1 MNELVEYAEKSR
13 NLAKVRA
20 SQFRVAKLIKNAK
33 AARANAIDMSR
44 RTDVALY
51 EAIIGAWDVYLE
63 ARQNPEEFDLYR
75 KAELILTATEAALY
89 RPDKRAQITIANGI
103 ETQIIRIVF
112 GDEKEIARYQVSKFA
127 SCLKYFAAQKLA
139 TRTAALVMLRSMGV
153 EKIVQAYRGENVG
166 TVKGRNS
173 QFELAKKY
181 IRAEWPLHKLPLNAI
196 APNDSF
202 VVMLGYVDEKG
213 ATHFVEA
220 LSEPDGFN
228 AETVERIVRSKV
240 PAGRAALYDHSNLLA
255 KCLDLAE
262 ITSPRTRSVWMKVS
276 EASAELR
283 VSEDHGGVQLTIFGT
298 IPKPEWV
305 DPGKWQIESLV
316 LGDGEEHGLD
326 GGMSQNKVK
335 DPSRSRQS
343 ASRVLAKI
351 LKSGEVPTKTVADDG
366 SFTLSAAGHIV
377 RFVPSSRSPEMRGK
391 ANYRFKKAY
400 GRPFLESCDT
410 VLRDLPRRRKVS
422 GLRLGQIGVWPD
434 RNQLEL
440 RAGGRAEDA
449 IPLSAEA
456 EIKEWAGDIGTDFTV
471 FLKTMRKIL
480 DLGGDA
486 CEIGY
491 SDEGVIVSTNFGETT
506 VFIDIRAT
514 KVHSRRSGKQVA

>member
-75 KAELILTATEAALY
+75 KAELILTTAEAALY
-89 RPDKRAQITIANGI
+89 RSDKRAQITIANST

-112 GDEKEIARYQVSKFA
+112 GDEKEIARYQVSKF
-127 SCLKYFAAQKLA
+127 STCLKFFAAQKLA

-153 EKIVQAYRGENVG
+153 EKIVQAHRGENVG
-166 TVKGRNS
+166 FVRGQS
-173 QFELAKKY
+173 PQFELAKKY

-202 VVMLGYVDEKG
+202 VVMLGYVDDKG
-213 ATHFVEA
+213 ATHFVET
-220 LSEPDGFN
+220 LSEPDGFG

-240 PAGRAALYDHSNLLA
+240 PAGRAALYDHSNVLA

-276 EASAELR
+276 ETSAELR
-283 VSEDHGGVQLTIFGT
+283 VSEDHGGVQLTIFAT
-298 IPKPEWV
+298 IPKPEWI
-305 DPGKWQIESLV
+305 DPGKWQMESLV
-316 LGDGEEHGLD
+316 HVDDEERGLD
-326 GGMSQNKVK
+326 SGMSENKVR
-335 DPSRSRQS
+335 DPSGSRQP

-351 LKSGEVPTKTVADDG
+351 LRSGEVPNKTDADDG

-377 RFVPSSRSPEMRGK
+377 HFAPSSRSPEMRGK

-400 GRPFLESCDT
+400 GRPFLDFCDS
-410 VLRDLPRRRKVS
+410 VLRALPRLRRVS
-422 GLRLGQIGVWPD
+422 GFKPGRIGVWPD
-434 RNQLEL
+434 RRQLEL
-440 RAGGRAEDA
+440 RADGGADCA

-456 EIKEWAGDIGTDFTV
+456 EVKEWSGDISTDFSK

-491 SDEGVIVSTNFGETT
+491 SDEGVIVSTSFGETT
-506 VFIDIRAT
+506 VYIDIRVT
-514 KVHSRRSGKQVA
+514 HSRSRRSSKRVA